1 MAKQIITPVQKRFSD
16 VDSFMHVNNIWQQSY
31 FDMGKTDFY
40 TTVLGTTGVFD
51 KLRIITASTHTD
63 YYGQVRLMDDIIV
76 TTDVSRIGNKSMTLH
91 QRIMC
96 GDKCLTESS
105 SVMIAFDFD
114 TQHTVAIPDSWR
126 ENLEEYLVHSEGLL
140 LLSYRK

>member
-1 MAKQIITPVQKRFSD
+1 MNKQLITPVQKRFSD

-40 TTVLGTTGVFD
+40 TKVLGITGVFD

-63 YYGQVRLMDDIIV
+63 YFGQVRLTDDIV
-76 TTDVSRIGNKSMTLH
+76 VVTDVSRLGNKSMTLH

-96 GDKCLTESS
+96 SDKCLTESS
-105 SVMIAFDFD
+105 SVMVAFDFE
-114 TQHTVAIPDSWR
+114 TQQTVPMPDEWR
-126 ENLEEYLVHSEGLL
+126 RKLEEYLVQS
-140 LLSYRK
+140 

>member
-1 MAKQIITPVQKRFSD
+1 MNKQLITPVQKRFSD

-40 TTVLGTTGVFD
+40 TKVLGITGVFD

-63 YYGQVRLMDDIIV
+63 YFGQVRLTDDIV
-76 TTDVSRIGNKSMTLH
+76 VVTDVSRLGNKSMTLH

-96 GDKCLTESS
+96 GDKCLTESC
-105 SVMIAFDFD
+105 SVMVAFDFEA
-114 TQHTVAIPDSWR
+114 QQTVPMPDEWR
-126 ENLEEYLVHSEGLL
+126 RKLEEYIIRS
-140 LLSYRK
+140 

>member
-1 MAKQIITPVQKRFSD
+1 MNKQLITPVQKRFSD

-40 TTVLGTTGVFD
+40 TKVLGITGVFD

-63 YYGQVRLMDDIIV
+63 YFGQVRLTDDIV
-76 TTDVSRIGNKSMTLH
+76 VVTDVSRLGNKSMTLH

-96 GDKCLTESS
+96 CDKCLTESS
-105 SVMIAFDFD
+105 SVMVAFDFE
-114 TQHTVAIPDSWR
+114 TQQTVPMPDEWR
-126 ENLEEYLVHSEGLL
+126 RKLEEYLIHS
-140 LLSYRK
+140 

>member
-1 MAKQIITPVQKRFSD
+1 MNKQLTTPVQKRFSD

-40 TTVLGTTGVFD
+40 TKVLGITGVFD

-63 YYGQVRLMDDIIV
+63 YFGQVRLTDDIV
-76 TTDVSRIGNKSMTLH
+76 VVTDVSRLGNKSMTLH

-105 SVMIAFDFD
+105 SVMVAFDFE
-114 TQHTVAIPDSWR
+114 TQQTVPMPDEWR
-126 ENLEEYLVHSEGLL
+126 TKLEEYLIHS
-140 LLSYRK
+140 

>member
-1 MAKQIITPVQKRFSD
+1 MNNQLITPVQKRFSD

-40 TTVLGTTGVFD
+40 TKVLGITGVFD

-63 YYGQVRLMDDIIV
+63 YFGQVRLTDDIV
-76 TTDVSRIGNKSMTLH
+76 VVTDVSRLGNKSMTLH

-96 GDKCLTESS
+96 GEKCLTESS
-105 SVMIAFDFD
+105 SVMVAFDFE
-114 TQHTVAIPDSWR
+114 TQQTVPMPDEWR
-126 ENLEEYLVHSEGLL
+126 IKLEEYLIHS
-140 LLSYRK
+140 

>member
-1 MAKQIITPVQKRFSD
+1 MKLSDSKAMAKRLITPVQKRFSD

-31 FDMGKTDFY
+31 FDMGKTEFY
-40 TTVLGTTGVFD
+40 TQVLGVTGVFD

-63 YYGQVRLMDDIIV
+63 YWGQVRLTDDIV
-76 TTDVSRIGNKSMTLH
+76 VSTDVSRIGNKSMTLH

-105 SVMIAFDFD
+105 SVMVAFDFEL
-114 TQHTVAIPDSWR
+114 QQTVAIPEEWR
-126 ENLEEYLVHSEGLL
+126 VKLSEYLAEA
-140 LLSYRK
+140 K

>member
-1 MAKQIITPVQKRFSD
+1 MAKRLITPVQKRFSD

-31 FDMGKTDFY
+31 FDMGKTEFY
-40 TTVLGTTGVFD
+40 TQVLGITGVFD

-63 YYGQVRLMDDIIV
+63 YWGQVRLTDDIV
-76 TTDVSRIGNKSMTLH
+76 VSTDVSRISNKSMTLH

-105 SVMIAFDFD
+105 SVMVAFDFEL
-114 TQHTVAIPDSWR
+114 QQTVTIPEDWR
-126 ENLEEYLVHSEGLL
+126 VKLSEYLSEGE
-140 LLSYRK
+140 

>member
-1 MAKQIITPVQKRFSD
+1 MAKKLVTPVQKRFSD

-40 TTVLGTTGVFD
+40 TKVLGITGVFD

-63 YYGQVRLMDDIIV
+63 YLGQVRLMDDIVV
-76 TTDVSRIGNKSMTLH
+76 TTDVSRLGNKSMTLH
-91 QRIMC
+91 QRIML

-105 SVMIAFDFD
+105 SVMVAFDFE
-114 TQHTVAIPDSWR
+114 TQQTVPMPQEWR
-126 ENLEEYLVHSEGLL
+126 DRLSEYLIDNE
-140 LLSYRK
+140 

>member
-1 MAKQIITPVQKRFSD
+1 MAKQLTTRVQKRFSD

-63 YYGQVRLMDDIIV
+63 YYDQVRLLDDIVVV
-76 TTDVSRIGNKSMTLH
+76 TDISRIGTKSMTLH

-96 GDKCLTESS
+96 GERCLTESS
-105 SVMIAFDFD
+105 SVMVAFDFEL
-114 TQHTVAIPDSWR
+114 QKSVAMPEEWR
-126 ENLEEYLVHSEGLL
+126 SKLEEYLIHS
-140 LLSYRK
+140 

>member
-1 MAKQIITPVQKRFSD
+1 MNNQLITPVQKRFSD

-40 TTVLGTTGVFD
+40 TKVLGITGVFD

-63 YYGQVRLMDDIIV
+63 YFGQVRLTDDIV
-76 TTDVSRIGNKSMTLH
+76 VVTDVSRLGNKSMTLH

-96 GDKCLTESS
+96 GEKCLTESS
-105 SVMIAFDFD
+105 SVMVAFDFE
-114 TQHTVAIPDSWR
+114 TQQTMPMPDEWR
-126 ENLEEYLVHSEGLL
+126 RKLEEYLIHS
-140 LLSYRK
+140 

>member
-1 MAKQIITPVQKRFSD
+1 MAKQLTTRVQKRFSD

-63 YYGQVRLMDDIIV
+63 YYDQVRLLDDIVVV
-76 TTDVSRIGNKSMTLH
+76 TDISRIGTKSMTLH

-96 GDKCLTESS
+96 GEKCLTESS
-105 SVMIAFDFD
+105 SVMVAFDFEL
-114 TQHTVAIPDSWR
+114 QKSVAMPEEWR
-126 ENLEEYLVHSEGLL
+126 SKLAEYLIHS
-140 LLSYRK
+140 

>member
-1 MAKQIITPVQKRFSD
+1 MAKSLITIVQKRFSD

-63 YYGQVRLMDDIIV
+63 YYDQVRLHDDIV
-76 TTDVSRIGNKSMTLH
+76 VRTDVSRIGTKSMTLH
-91 QRIMC
+91 QCIML
-96 GDKCLTESS
+96 GDKVLTESS
-105 SVMIAFDFD
+105 SVMVAFDFEEQRSVEMPED
-114 TQHTVAIPDSWR
+114 WR
-126 ENLEEYLVHSEGLL
+126 AKLAEYLITE
-140 LLSYRK
+140 

>member
-1 MAKQIITPVQKRFSD
+1 MAKRLITPVQKRFSD

-31 FDMGKTDFY
+31 FDMGKTEFY
-40 TTVLGTTGVFD
+40 TQVLGVTGVFD

-63 YYGQVRLMDDIIV
+63 YWGQVRLTDDIV
-76 TTDVSRIGNKSMTLH
+76 VSTDVSRIGNKSMTLH

-105 SVMIAFDFD
+105 SVMVAFDFEL
-114 TQHTVAIPDSWR
+114 QQTVAIPEEWR
-126 ENLEEYLVHSEGLL
+126 VKLSEYLAEA
-140 LLSYRK
+140 K

>member
-1 MAKQIITPVQKRFSD
+1 MAQRLITPVQKRFSD

-40 TTVLGTTGVFD
+40 TKVLGITGVFD

-63 YYGQVRLMDDIIV
+63 YFGQVRLTDDIV
-76 TTDVSRIGNKSMTLH
+76 VVTDVSRLGNKSMTLH

-96 GDKCLTESS
+96 GDRCLTESR
-105 SVMIAFDFD
+105 SVMVAFDFEV
-114 TQHTVAIPDSWR
+114 QQTVSMPEEWR
-126 ENLEEYLVHSEGLL
+126 RKLEEYLIHS
-140 LLSYRK
+140 